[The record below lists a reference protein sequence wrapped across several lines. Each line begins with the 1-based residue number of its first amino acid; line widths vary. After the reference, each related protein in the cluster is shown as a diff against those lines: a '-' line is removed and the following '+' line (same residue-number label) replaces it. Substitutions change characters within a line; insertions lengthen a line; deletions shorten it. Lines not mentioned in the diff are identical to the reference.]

1 MSAGL
6 FWNITGSFPSPR
18 THKEH
23 CCWRCICDDRICD
36 VEAAFFLGQTL
47 LLSHLWRWSSV
58 CPRTNAASTSQK
70 LLQPYYLWVQEV
82 DCLADRLSGT
92 IKHNPNVYLIC
103 ETVLSP
109 CVSDQALRT
118 LVWLKKKMSHLLLAK
133 EQLDHLSRSYISN
146 VTYLPIKSDCRKMIK
161 FKMVAY
167 MVIWSCISFCVI
179 VMKLWNR
186 YGTI

>member
-1 MSAGL
+1 MKSRECRFIL
-6 FWNITGSFPSPR
+6 EYHRQFSITPHAQR
-18 THKEH
+18 
-23 CCWRCICDDRICD
+23 
-36 VEAAFFLGQTL
+36 AL
-47 LLSHLWRWSSV
+47 LLALHLWRSHLWRWSSV

-70 LLQPYYLWVQEV
+70 LLQPYYLWVQGV

-118 LVWLKKKMSHLLLAK
+118 LVWQKIKKMYHLLLAK

-167 MVIWSCISFCVI
+167 IVIWSYISLCVI